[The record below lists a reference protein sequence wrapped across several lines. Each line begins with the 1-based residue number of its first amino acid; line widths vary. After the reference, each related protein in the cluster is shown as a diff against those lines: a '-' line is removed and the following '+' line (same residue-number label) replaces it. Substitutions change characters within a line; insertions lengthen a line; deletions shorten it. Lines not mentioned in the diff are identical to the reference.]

1 MGFIHVSGTRCTG
14 VWDRKFLHKLTLFVG
29 VFLKLD
35 SLLENLLLSYSRS
48 IFVIV
53 VL

>member
-1 MGFIHVSGTRCTG
+1 MFLEHVVLESETE
-14 VWDRKFLHKLTLFVG
+14 FLHKLTLFVG

-35 SLLENLLLSYSRS
+35 SLLESLLLSYSRS